1 MPKPRIDFAAIR
13 GITSHLS
20 PAETDLHDAI
30 AANAELMAS
39 VIRARAPMNVSPLVT
54 HDVVAALASANVDL
68 VTGMGKTIAVH
79 HQLADLRDR
88 IGLRTLD
95 YGGGLWKGKDGAL
108 AHDVAAD
115 AAPSPVR
122 LAVTS

>member
-1 MPKPRIDFAAIR
+1 MSKPRIDFAAIR
-13 GITSHLS
+13 GITAHLS

-54 HDVVAALASANVDL
+54 HDMVVALASANSDL

-79 HQLADLRDR
+79 HQLAELRDR
-88 IGLRTLD
+88 IGLRTYD
-95 YGGGLWKGKDGAL
+95 YGGGLWKGEGGGL
-108 AHDVAAD
+108 AQGVADD
-115 AAPSPVR
+115 AVTSPVR
-122 LAVTS
+122 LAATS

>member
-13 GITSHLS
+13 GITAHLS
-20 PAETDLHDAI
+20 PAETDLHGAI

-39 VIRARAPMNVSPLVT
+39 VIRAGAPMNVSPLVT
-54 HDVVAALASANVDL
+54 HDMVVALASANSDL

-79 HQLADLRDR
+79 QQLADLRDR

-95 YGGGLWKGKDGAL
+95 YGGGLWKGEAGVL
-108 AHDVAAD
+108 ADDVATD
-115 AAPSPVR
+115 AATSPVR
-122 LAVTS
+122 LAATS